1 MKREIIDLLC
11 QKEDY
16 FISGE
21 EMAEQLNMTR
31 ANVWKY
37 IKELRNSG
45 FEIESAT
52 KKGYILKSVGMQLNE
67 DTIYFVFFQY
77 RFYK

>member
-37 IKELRNSG
+37 IKELRNL
-45 FEIESAT
+45 FKQLR
-52 KKGYILKSVGMQLNE
+52 KKLKR
-67 DTIYFVFFQY
+67 I
-77 RFYK
+77 FYLRGGKPRRIFAQARCRE

>member
-45 FEIESAT
+45 FEI
-52 KKGYILKSVGMQLNE
+52 
-67 DTIYFVFFQY
+67 
-77 RFYK
+77 